1 MRHMVMNVVGLIA
14 WPGVWVALLF
24 VSTSTYPSNWILWI
38 SIPYS
43 LYGLYRLRVQFT
55 YFPQAFRMRRVLR
68 AYPWQFLEG
77 VPSGLGK
84 HSGARDDGMWFE
96 FRNPADAEEKI
107 PLVFIRP
114 QRSYWWMR
122 RLDGPR
128 TRPRLRAQIEP
139 LWFAGDPR
147 FLAVVAAPGRGGRA
161 PKRLHFLYQR
171 PAIDIQC
178 VPDSWGATPADLD
191 RARRAGAR
199 VDTPSSTPTVDEADV
214 QGGTERLPWASQPA
228 LKHPP
233 TGQAIR
239 RRVIRQMVLLFAVWP
254 AFVLIPLLL
263 AAGGNHRFI
272 PIMVRIV
279 VLVPIAVPFHIWA
292 LVTALRMHRVLST
305 HSWRLVECEVVRS
318 AAHGWRL
325 KDESSAGRE
334 VRVPAVLR
342 IRGHGTVL
350 TATPFKRYV
359 SPRITHLWCA
369 GAPGVGA
376 VVSEPGGARPFRLA
390 KYKGTIGAATTA
402 PVTGERAQVS
412 EP

>member
-1 MRHMVMNVVGLIA
+1 MVMNVVGLIA

-38 SIPYS
+38 FIPYS

>member
-1 MRHMVMNVVGLIA
+1 MRHMAMNVVGLIA

-24 VSTSTYPSNWILWI
+24 VSNSTYPSNWILWI
-38 SIPYS
+38 FIPYS
-43 LYGLYRLRVQFT
+43 LYGLYRFRVQFT

-96 FRNPADAEEKI
+96 FRNPADAEEKV
-107 PLVFIRP
+107 PLVFIRHP
-114 QRSYWWMR
+114 RTYWWLR

-171 PAIDIQC
+171 PAVDIQC
-178 VPDSWGATPADLD
+178 APDSWGATPDDLE

-199 VDTPSSTPTVDEADV
+199 VDTPPFTPTADEVND
-214 QGGTERLPWASQPA
+214 QGTERLPWASQPA

-233 TGQAIR
+233 TGKAVR
-239 RRVIRQMVLLFAVWP
+239 RRVVRQMVLLFAVWP
-254 AFVLIPLLL
+254 ALVLVPLLL
-263 AAGGNHRFI
+263 VAGGDERFI

-305 HSWRLVECEVVRS
+305 HSWRLVECEVVRA

-325 KDESSAGRE
+325 KDGSSSGRDA
-334 VRVPAVLR
+334 RVPAVLR

-359 SPRITHLWCA
+359 SPRLNHLWCA
-369 GAPGVGA
+369 GPPGVGA

-390 KYKGTIGAATTA
+390 KYKGPIGASAAA
-402 PVTGERAQVS
+402 PVTGERAQVPES
-412 EP
+412 